1 MSAFAWNILLALIWV
16 AVSGDVSGANL
27 LIGFVLGYVILG
39 ITLRELPAFS
49 AYVRRVPKI
58 LMFALFFLREMLK
71 ANLRVAWDVVT
82 PTHHMRPAVIAVP
95 LDARTE
101 GEIALVAN
109 LISLTPGTL
118 TLDISSDHKV
128 LYIHV
133 MYLDDLDEVRA
144 QIKDFEA
151 RVLALLR

>member
-16 AVSGDVSGANL
+16 AVSADFSGANL

-39 ITLRELPAFS
+39 ITLREIPAFA

-58 LMFALFFLREMLK
+58 ILFGGFFLRELFK
-71 ANLRVAWDVVT
+71 ANLRVAWDVIT

-95 LDARTE
+95 LDAKTE

-118 TLDISSDHKV
+118 TLDISSDHRV